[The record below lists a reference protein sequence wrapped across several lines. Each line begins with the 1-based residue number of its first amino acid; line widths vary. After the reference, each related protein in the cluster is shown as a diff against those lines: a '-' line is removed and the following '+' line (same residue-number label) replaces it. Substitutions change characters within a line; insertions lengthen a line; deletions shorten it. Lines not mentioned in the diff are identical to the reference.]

1 MGQDLNKGNLYQAA
15 KKANLTQGQ
24 MTTLNALTS
33 MYSTHSRLSNMPINV
48 AQSEFNQ
55 LTPEQQ
61 KAMAAYFGGE
71 QDDTNPNRGII
82 GQAFYIASRPV
93 VEPIKAVFK
102 AASWA
107 SDQVTRVYRAGTIA
121 TQEQINIADAWRR
134 SGASGEMVF
143 NPDRIERVKK
153 EYGAD
158 RLWVAQQISAGI
170 PLDQIIRTAQ
180 NENQKALAFS
190 AGSEEGDQLTNEAVA
205 KVNASKYSAG
215 RDLAN
220 ALLPEDLEGG
230 RLYRWISGTTDAA
243 FRLFLDPTLILGKAR
258 KGYLATKYALDKT
271 VGSADKVDFAF
282 QNRGVVRF
290 WDEFANTTK
299 QLRDARRSGSGE
311 GVAAAA
317 TKLRRLNPAF
327 VDNGVD
333 SELIKFA
340 DDDFGGVIDI
350 DTVKAFLQT
359 PGKVEPLFYGQ
370 PGFTTKVMP
379 ILSPLR
385 KKRIDALTAAGK
397 TFNLNDESANF
408 LRNIVFDEAD
418 YKGITSLEAA
428 RRSIMG
434 AEGEDAIAAGARTAE
449 RILKAEQ
456 PRKFSIAWANNRL
469 DNFTRKFTLIPDMGL
484 LGDFANDK
492 SAKAFGQYA
501 RLVYGRYASRIL
513 EDAYKTGNVAQRRE
527 MFIGLQSAVGE
538 LRGLRGTAGGRRLLE
553 TLGSVGRD
561 AVYTNRV
568 FDADHPDGFIPSK
581 VGGMDSAAYVYQ
593 LKDRLA
599 FITPD
604 QLDKFGARDGFLSKI
619 WGAQYTQAA
628 DDAVSVFVTGTLAGP
643 RFPVRNAI
651 EDYLFYLANG
661 RGVIRSARDIARGR
675 KLAKKTIQASEDLN
689 FALFNRY
696 SKAKDVDNLVARM
709 NAIDNGAE
717 LRWNAGAKTWDRI
730 DDVFKSPAEK
740 DLAKRK
746 VFAESLLRDKFNDA
760 QIGKFGDDFDRFTY
774 EFAMY
779 GDFENLLRA
788 ASEGA
793 YNFNAG
799 NDFFSRVGKSVR
811 RKGKTID
818 FTIDGEDYARQYGSF
833 VSLDPLDQEGRLAW
847 AFQIVAKANDEIGSQ
862 GMRLMRKYSDLP
874 AEQRRAAVIRELSD
888 YLDNDVLPKYKDRFD
903 RYIDPNYKSISHAG
917 TVYDDLTVMLGKADG
932 SLNTD
937 LLGKLVRLDDVGES
951 VIDLKNFSTDWLP
964 RSAAD
969 VPRSIQGPRFIPA
982 QQSGNIISDLNTRLW
997 DWLGDANARLS
1008 RDQIVMDAAFNIRK
1022 DLQGYLDDLK
1032 RVLPEEEATRRVVEL
1047 SNDLAVERVLAFVDN
1062 PAVRTQMAWS
1072 MRNFAR
1078 FYRATEDA
1086 YRRAYRTIKY
1096 NPEQLQKFALTYE
1109 GVTHSGFIQK
1119 DDQGDAYFVYPGL
1132 APVYGAVNKVLGVF
1146 GLEDKFVAP
1155 MPLQFGSSLR
1165 MLTPSANPD
1174 SWLPTFSGPISGL
1187 SLKLI
1192 YNAAGLFSESDIP
1205 IVGGIGK
1212 EIKSTERM
1220 ALGEIGESQSFW
1232 QSVLPGHVN
1241 RFLASVDKD
1250 ERDSQ
1255 YASAFR
1261 KAVTYLEAGGHTPSA
1276 TATPGE
1282 LVAYQKKLRA
1292 SITGI
1297 LTTRFVLGFISPAAP
1312 TTQLK
1317 SDMADWVRDNGRV
1330 NFKQVFS
1337 KLIDQYSDTTD
1348 PVGNAMRDWTRYYPD
1363 QVPYTLNESDPI
1375 FQARVKTSNAAANWV
1390 QDNKDLVKEFPEG
1403 AAFLMPQAGT
1413 FTWDAY
1419 EFLKDNGYRENK
1431 LVGDYLKE
1439 VFVARDKQ
1447 FYYSEQDR
1455 YEAELA
1461 KASTDR
1467 ERKRVN
1473 EIWSEWSRQ
1482 YRQTRPLLQQ
1492 DFAEAAVNQPKRQNA
1507 YTDLKKLIG
1516 SGKVNNQATRTI
1528 SQMIGLYEDYLL
1540 QIDTVYN
1547 SMSETDIRARSV
1559 LRETTLRQLE
1569 DLALTNPNAK
1579 GVYDVLFYNFLGR
1592 N

>member
-1 MGQDLNKGNLYQAA
+1 MAQDLNKGNLYQAA
-15 KKANLTQGQ
+15 KRANLTEGQ
-24 MTTLNALTS
+24 MATIEAMS
-33 MYSTHSRLSNMPINV
+33 QMYTTHSRLSNMPVNV

-55 LTPEQQ
+55 LSPEQK
-61 KAMAAYFGGE
+61 KAMAAYFGGPE
-71 QDDTNPNRGII
+71 DDTNPNRGFI

-102 AASWA
+102 AAMWA
-107 SDQVTRVYRAGTIA
+107 SDQVTRVYRAGSIA
-121 TQEQINIADAWRR
+121 KQEDINLSDAWRR

-170 PLDQIIRTAQ
+170 PLDKIIRTAQ
-180 NENQKALAFS
+180 NENQKALAFQ
-190 AGSEEGDQLTNEAVA
+190 AGSEKGDQLTDEAVA
-205 KVNASKYSAG
+205 KVNAAKYSPG
-215 RDLAN
+215 RDLAK
-220 ALLPEDLEGG
+220 ALLPQDLEDGA
-230 RLYRWISGTTDAA
+230 LYKWISGTGDAA
-243 FRLFLDPTLILGKAR
+243 FRIFLDPTLLLGKAR

-271 VGSADKVDFAF
+271 VGSADKVEFAF
-282 QNRGVVRF
+282 QNAGVVRF
-290 WDEFANTTK
+290 WDEFAKATK
-299 QLRDARRSGSGE
+299 DLRDARRAGSGE
-311 GVAAAA
+311 GVAVAS

-340 DDDFGGVIDI
+340 DDDFGGVIDL

-359 PGKVEPLFYGQ
+359 PEKVTPLFYGQ

-385 KKRIDALTAAGK
+385 KKRIDALTAVGK
-397 TFNLNDESANF
+397 TFNLNDDSAKF

-418 YKGITSLEAA
+418 YTGITSLEAA

-434 AEGEDAIAAGARTAE
+434 REGEDAIAAGARTAE
-449 RILKAEQ
+449 RILQAEQ
-456 PRKFSIAWANNRL
+456 PKKFSLAWANARL
-469 DNFTRKFTLIPDMGL
+469 DNFSRKFALIPDMGL
-484 LGDFANDK
+484 LGDFANEK

-501 RLVYGRYASRIL
+501 RIVYGRYAARIL

-538 LRGLRGTAGGRRLLE
+538 LRGLRGTAGGRKLLD

-568 FDADHPDGFIPSK
+568 FDVDHPEGFIPSK
-581 VGGMDSAAYVYQ
+581 VGGMDSAVYVYQ

-604 QLDKFGARDGFLSKI
+604 QLDKFGARDGFLSKV
-619 WGAQYTQAA
+619 WGAQYSQAA

-651 EDYLFYLANG
+651 EDYLFYIANG
-661 RGVIRSARDIARGR
+661 KGIIRSARDVVRGR
-675 KLAKKTIQASEDLN
+675 RIAKKTIQASEDLN
-689 FALFNRY
+689 FALFSRY
-696 SKAKDVDNLVARM
+696 AKAKDVDNLTSRF

-717 LRWNAGAKTWDRI
+717 LTWNATTKTWDRV
-730 DDVFKSPAEK
+730 DGVFKSAQEK

-746 VFAESLLRDKFNDA
+746 VFAEALLRDKFSDA
-760 QIGKFGDDFDRFTY
+760 QIGKFGDDFDQFAY

-793 YNFNAG
+793 YNFNTG
-799 NDFFSRVGKSVR
+799 NDFFSRVSKSVR
-811 RKGKTID
+811 KKGKTID
-818 FTIDGEDYARQYGSF
+818 FTIDDVEYTRQYGSF

-847 AFQIVAKANDEIGSQ
+847 AFQIVAKANDEVGAE
-862 GMRLMRKYSDLP
+862 GMRLLRKYSELP
-874 AEQRRAAVIRELSD
+874 AEERRAAVIRELTD
-888 YLDNDVLPKYKDRFD
+888 YLDSEVLPKYKNRFD
-903 RYIDPNYKSISHAG
+903 RYVDENYKSISHAG
-917 TVYDDLTVMLGKADG
+917 AVYDDLTAMLGKADG
-932 SLNTD
+932 SLNND
-937 LLGKLVRLDDVGES
+937 LLSKLVKLDEAGEA
-951 VIDLKNFSTDWLP
+951 VIDLKNFSTSWLP
-964 RSAAD
+964 TTVAN

-982 QQSGNIISDLNTRLW
+982 QQSGNIVSDLNTRLW

-1022 DLQGYLDDLK
+1022 DMQGYLDDLSAK
-1032 RVLPEEEATRRVVEL
+1032 IGKEAATRQVVQL

-1086 YRRAYRTIKY
+1086 YRRAYRTVKY

-1109 GVTHSGFIQK
+1109 GVTHAGFIQK
-1119 DDQGDAYFVYPGL
+1119 DDQGDPYFIYPGL
-1132 APVYGAVNKVLGVF
+1132 APVYNAMNKALGVF
-1146 GLEDKFVAP
+1146 GLDDKFVAP

-1174 SWLPTFSGPISGL
+1174 SWLPTFSGPISGIT
-1187 SLKLI
+1187 LKTV
-1192 YNAAGLFSESDIP
+1192 YNIAGFFTESDIP
-1205 IVGGIGK
+1205 VVGAAAK

-1220 ALGEIGESQSFW
+1220 LIGEIGENQSFW
-1232 QSVLPGHVN
+1232 QAALPGHVN
-1241 RFLASVDKD
+1241 RFLAAVDKD

-1282 LVAYQKKLRA
+1282 LVEYQKKLRSTIT
-1292 SITGI
+1292 SILGV
-1297 LTTRFVLGFISPAAP
+1297 RFVLGFVSPAAP
-1312 TTQLK
+1312 STTLK
-1317 SDMADWVRDNGRV
+1317 SDMAEWVRDNGRV

-1337 KLIDQYSDTTD
+1337 KLIDEYSDTTD
-1348 PVGNAMRDWTRYYPD
+1348 PVGNAMRDWTRYYPN
-1363 QVPYTLNESDPI
+1363 QTPFTLNESDPI
-1375 FQARVKTSNAAANWV
+1375 FQARVKTSNQAANWV
-1390 QDNKDLVKEFPEG
+1390 QDNQELIKEFPEG
-1403 AAFLMPQAGT
+1403 AAFLMPQTGE

-1461 KASTDR
+1461 KANTDR

-1473 EIWSEWSRQ
+1473 EIWQNWSRE

-1492 DFAEAAVNQPKRQNA
+1492 DFAEAAVNGPKRQNA

-1516 SGKVNNQATRTI
+1516 SGKVNNVATKTI
-1528 SQMIGLYEDYLL
+1528 SNMIQIYENYLL
-1540 QIDTVYN
+1540 QVDTVYN
-1547 SMSETDIRARSV
+1547 SMSETDIRARLV

-1569 DLALTNPNAK
+1569 DLALTNANAK